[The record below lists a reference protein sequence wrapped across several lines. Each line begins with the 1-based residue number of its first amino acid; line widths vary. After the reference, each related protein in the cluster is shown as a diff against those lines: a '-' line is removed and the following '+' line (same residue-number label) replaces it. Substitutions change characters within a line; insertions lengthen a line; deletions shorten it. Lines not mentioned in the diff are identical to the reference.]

1 MKRYLKIN
9 FGIKT
14 ILSLMVT
21 YFEFVF
27 VDVFPQAYQCISTT
41 LIKFLYQSSDIFTPV
56 ITISIKIYKTIMNG

>member
-1 MKRYLKIN
+1 MN

-14 ILSLMVT
+14 ILSLPLFSMVT